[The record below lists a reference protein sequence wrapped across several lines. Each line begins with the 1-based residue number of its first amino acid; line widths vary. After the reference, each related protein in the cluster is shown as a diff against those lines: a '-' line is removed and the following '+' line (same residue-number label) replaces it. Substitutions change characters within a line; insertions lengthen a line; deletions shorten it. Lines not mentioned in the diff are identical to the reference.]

1 MATVNFS
8 VPDEVRDAFNET
20 FAGENKS
27 AVIARLMRQAVEERR
42 RQERRRAAIEGLL
55 GLREEMPALSDEELR
70 DARTGG
76 RP

>member
-8 VPDEVRDAFNET
+8 VPDEVRDAFNDA

-27 AVIARLMRQAVEERR
+27 AVIARLMQEAVEERR
-42 RQERRRAAIEGLL
+42 RQERRRQAIEGLL
-55 GLREEMPALSDEELR
+55 QLRQEMPTLTDEELR
-70 DARTGG
+70 EAG

>member
-8 VPDEVRDAFNET
+8 VPDEVRDAFNDA

-27 AVIARLMRQAVEERR
+27 AVIARLMQEAVEERR
-42 RQERRRAAIEGLL
+42 RQERRRQAIEGLL
-55 GLREEMPALSDEELR
+55 QLRQEMPTLTDEELR
-70 DARTGG
+70 ELREAG